1 MHPFDLNQ
9 SDLNDLKPYF
19 PEFYPKN
26 LESTRKTLVKGLE
39 ISVLKKLLIEKIKI
53 TDKQMSS
60 ILNKLDHR
68 AHITVTWTE
77 LLGFLDS
84 EGERR

>member
-1 MHPFDLNQ
+1 
-9 SDLNDLKPYF
+9 
-19 PEFYPKN
+19 
-26 LESTRKTLVKGLE
+26 VKGLE